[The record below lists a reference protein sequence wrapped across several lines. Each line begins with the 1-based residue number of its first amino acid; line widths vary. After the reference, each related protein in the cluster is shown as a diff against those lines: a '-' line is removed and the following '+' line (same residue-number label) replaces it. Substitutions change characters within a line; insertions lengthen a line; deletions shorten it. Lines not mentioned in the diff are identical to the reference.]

1 MSFSPIAPARR
12 TALIEYAVRDVVVLA
27 EQAAARGLP
36 MSYLN
41 IGDPNLFDFVTPP
54 HVIAAAYEAMRANRN
69 GYAPSSGI
77 KPAVEAVR
85 RQASRSGIQNV
96 QHTFITT
103 GASEAI
109 ELALTALVNPGE
121 NVLTPYPVYPL
132 YTAVLAKLGAESNP
146 YYLDESNGW
155 QPDLDDMRAKIN
167 AMTRAIIVLNPNNP
181 TGAVYNRATLEA
193 IVQLADKHGL
203 VVFSDEIYDKLVL
216 DDEPFVSIASLSSEV
231 PMITFSG
238 LSKTYLVPGWRIG
251 WGILSGPQAV
261 VAEYSAAIQKIER
274 ARLCANHPE
283 QYSIPAALDGDHTFL
298 APVLGKL
305 RRRRDLTTERL
316 NAIPGISCV
325 RPQAAF
331 YAFPRI
337 ELDIDDRTFTRR
349 LIEETGTVVVHGSG
363 FGQRPGTQ
371 HFRVV
376 FLPQEDV
383 LERAFANIAKVAGSL
398 QGSTVGLGA

>member
-1 MSFSPIAPARR
+1 MSYTKITPAHR
-12 TALIEYAVRDVVVLA
+12 TRQIEYAVRDVVVLA
-27 EQAAARGLP
+27 EKAAARGLK

-41 IGDPNLFDFVTPP
+41 IGDPNLFDFATPP
-54 HVIAAAYEAMRANRN
+54 HVVEAACAAMRNNRN

-77 KPAVEAVR
+77 KAALEAIR
-85 RQASRSGIQNV
+85 RQADRSGIKNV
-96 QHTFITT
+96 QHAFVTS

-109 ELALTALVNPGE
+109 ELALTALVEPGE

-132 YTAVLAKLGAESNP
+132 YTAVLAKLGAVSNP
-146 YYLDESNGW
+146 YYLDETNGW
-155 QPDLDDMRAKIN
+155 QPDLDDIRAKIDGK
-167 AMTRAIIVLNPNNP
+167 TRAIIVLNPNNP
-181 TGAVYNRATLEA
+181 TGAVYPKATLEGILEIA
-193 IVQLADKHGL
+193 VKHGL
-203 VVFSDEIYDKLVL
+203 VVLSDEIYDKLVL
-216 DDEPFVSIASLSSEV
+216 DEEPFVSIASLAADV
-231 PMITFSG
+231 PMVTFNG
-238 LSKTYLVPGWRIG
+238 MSKAYLVPGWRIG
-251 WGILSGPQAV
+251 WGIVSGPAGV
-261 VAEYSAAIQKIER
+261 VGEYAAAIQKIER

-283 QYSIPAALDGDHTFL
+283 QYAIPAALDGDHAFL
-298 APVLGKL
+298 GPVREKL

-337 ELDIDDRTFTRR
+337 DLGIEDKAFVGR

-376 FLPQEDV
+376 FLPPEEI
-383 LERAFANIAKVAGSL
+383 LERAFANIAQVASSL
-398 QGSTVGLGA
+398 APAKAR